1 MVQKIV
7 LVLKNWWK
15 KHIADDVPKELEDL
29 F

>member
-1 MVQKIV
+1 MVQKII
-7 LVLKNWWK
+7 LLIKEWFK

>member
-7 LVLKNWWK
+7 LLLKNWWR